1 MIITRGLGS
10 NLLVTQGYG
19 GVEIALVFPYC
30 PGINPYVSIASGGIF
45 IGVVSPYVSSEQVT
59 EEEALGIALTSL
71 PYLDVSPICQ
81 NNPYFLAESGVG
93 EYQDADSPFT
103 QRDPIAAS
111 LPYAC

>member
-30 PGINPYVSIASGGIF
+30 PGIDPYVSIASGGLF
-45 IGVVSPYVSSEQVT
+45 IGVISPYISSGEVVVEQT
-59 EEEALGIALTSL
+59 GIYTLSTL
-71 PYLDVSPICQ
+71 PHLDGSPICQ

-93 EYQDADSPFT
+93 EYQNAESPFT
-103 QRDPIAAS
+103 QRDPIASS